1 MQSLD
6 HQGITFKQNDL
17 KAMRSK
23 SLINE
28 IETIYDE
35 VGWLK
40 ILFALLFCRCKLQ
53 YTINISIYIKAKQL
67 YLSDVK
73 QIRLKTKEQIRVQ

>member
-1 MQSLD
+1 MRYVVSLQSLD

-17 KAMRSK
+17 KCMRSK

-35 VGWLK
+35 VSGCACGNNGSWKHNVISRTL
-40 ILFALLFCRCKLQ
+40 
-53 YTINISIYIKAKQL
+53 YTA
-67 YLSDVK
+67 
-73 QIRLKTKEQIRVQ
+73 

>member
-1 MQSLD
+1 MYLQLHSNLTSYSVEEAKAEFSNLLFCLILQSLD

-28 IETIYDE
+28 IESVYDE
-35 VGWLK
+35 VRYK
-40 ILFALLFCRCKLQ
+40 SMLLL
-53 YTINISIYIKAKQL
+53 TLMVIS
-67 YLSDVK
+67 
-73 QIRLKTKEQIRVQ
+73 

>member
-1 MQSLD
+1 MFFKKNRKRLKKPELILVLNCFFVLRLQSLD

-28 IETIYDE
+28 IESIYDE
-35 VGWLK
+35 VSEK
-40 ILFALLFCRCKLQ
+40 YVLLH
-53 YTINISIYIKAKQL
+53 T
-67 YLSDVK
+67 
-73 QIRLKTKEQIRVQ
+73 

>member
-1 MQSLD
+1 MTFPLQSLD

-40 ILFALLFCRCKLQ
+40 ILFALLFCHGKLQ
-53 YTINISIYIKAKQL
+53 YTINISIYIKAT
-67 YLSDVK
+67 LS
-73 QIRLKTKEQIRVQ
+73 

>member
-1 MQSLD
+1 
-6 HQGITFKQNDL
+6 
-17 KAMRSK
+17 MRSK

-53 YTINISIYIKAKQL
+53 YTINISIYILKL
-67 YLSDVK
+67 LSLSDVN
-73 QIRLKTKEQIRVQ
+73 QISLKAKVQVKRNI